1 MAHTRAPDD
10 ALSEAN
16 FQRMYNERINE
27 KAYSSADTNDEGGGT
42 SEPGERCWVKPVRA
56 RTRLPA
62 PDGGCAAW
70 SMVAGAFV
78 VMMHSSSMLYVTGI
92 FSVAWLEEWPDQSRA
107 AVAGAGSIS
116 STVMFACAYFSGRLQ
131 YQWKSQGAVVALGAV
146 LASSGLLATSY
157 AQTLVQLY
165 FSYALMG
172 FGLAFSFTPCPVLV
186 STWFTSRTGAAL
198 GVTTAGASVGTIY
211 LSIISSLLIQSSG
224 WRVAFRWLA
233 VLTLVRFWWCHLTSS
248 LLQSTPYLYA
258 LLEILSL
265 FLSCLLSSLEQL
277 SFP

>member
-1 MAHTRAPDD
+1 MAHAEVPDD
-10 ALSEAN
+10 ALSNAN
-16 FQRMYNERINE
+16 FQRMYDEKISER
-27 KAYSSADTNDEGGGT
+27 AYSIANTDGEGSGAHK
-42 SEPGERCWVKPVRA
+42 PGDPRWVKPVRA

-92 FSVAWLEEWPDQSRA
+92 FYVAWLDEWPNESRA

-146 LASSGLLATSY
+146 LASSGLLAASY
-157 AQTLVQLY
+157 AKTLVQLY

-172 FGLAFSFTPCPVLV
+172 FGHAFSFTPCPVLV

-211 LSIISSLLIQSSG
+211 LSILASLLIQSSG

-233 VLTLVRFWWCHLTSS
+233 VLTLVRFW
-248 LLQSTPYLYA
+248 
-258 LLEILSL
+258 
-265 FLSCLLSSLEQL
+265 
-277 SFP
+277 